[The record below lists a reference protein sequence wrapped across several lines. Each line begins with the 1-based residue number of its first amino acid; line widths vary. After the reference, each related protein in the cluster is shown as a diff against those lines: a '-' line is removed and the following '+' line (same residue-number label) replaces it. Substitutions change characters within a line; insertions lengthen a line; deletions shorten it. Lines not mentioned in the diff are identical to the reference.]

1 MNLAKALQPCQG
13 EVDLAQRKTVPFW
26 IQSILMIQ
34 VRFTH
39 PTRHWRDGSREDADW
54 EDPLEGRVRRQVFL
68 PGVLPSKNKEWSHQ
82 PLSSSRK
89 DGDGKPTFH
98 WWVREILIIVFL
110 TFWLFFAHLS
120 AISSQLELVVFKG
133 FSWFGIDFSYRIFLL
148 FWAKIPWVLEH
159 LNTHWRVR
167 EI

>member
-1 MNLAKALQPCQG
+1 M
-13 EVDLAQRKTVPFW
+13 
-26 IQSILMIQ
+26 MQ

-98 WWVREILIIVFL
+98 WWVREILIIVFFNIL
-110 TFWLFFAHLS
+110 AFFCSLIRH
-120 AISSQLELVVFKG
+120 FKSTGVGRFQG
-133 FSWFGIDFSYRIFLL
+133 FLLIWNWFFLQDFSFILSQNSLSFRAPEHSLESERNLNYSFQHFCIFLVT
-148 FWAKIPWVLEH
+148 FPPSQV
-159 LNTHWRVR
+159 
-167 EI
+167 